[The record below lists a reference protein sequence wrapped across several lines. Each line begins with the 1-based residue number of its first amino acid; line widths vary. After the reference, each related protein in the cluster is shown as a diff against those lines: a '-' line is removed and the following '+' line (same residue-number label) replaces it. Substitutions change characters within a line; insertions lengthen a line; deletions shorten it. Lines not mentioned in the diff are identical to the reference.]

1 MQSLHDFPVMFKRIA
16 LLPGDGIGVNVI
28 EAAKQVLI
36 AVGKRNKQEFEFV
49 KLDAGFDHFKKSG
62 QALPKSTVDA
72 LRDMG
77 KLDNGKILALFG
89 AVSSPSHKVQGYKS
103 PIVQLRKL
111 FNCYANIRP
120 VKGVFNNKPFD
131 MVIMRENTECL
142 YVQEEELLHDR
153 AIAKRVIT
161 RAATEKIARKS
172 FEIAKLRTNKK
183 QQKVSI
189 IHKANVLSAT
199 DGLFRETCIK
209 VGEEEF
215 KAIKVGATGWES
227 ASLVYNEVL
236 VDAALYHMI
245 RDPSQFDVL
254 CCPNLYGDLLSDAGA
269 GLVGSLGLIPSVN
282 YSEFLIMGEPVHGS
296 APDIDPKTA
305 NPVAAILSAALMCR
319 FAKIPN
325 TPDLIEKSVAKAIAN
340 NETTADCGGTL
351 SCKEVTDKIISY
363 AMEFS
368 IIDQ

>member
-1 MQSLHDFPVMFKRIA
+1 MISPSFMFKRVA
-16 LLPGDGIGVNVI
+16 LLPGDGIGVTVI
-28 EAAKQVLI
+28 EAAKQALQ
-36 AVGKRNKQEFEFV
+36 AVGKLAKTEFEFIT
-49 KLDAGFDHFKKSG
+49 LDAGFNHFKKTG
-62 QALPKSTVDA
+62 QALPNTTIDA
-72 LRDMG
+72 LRDLG

-103 PIVQLRKL
+103 PIVQLRRL

-120 VKGVFNNKPFD
+120 VKGTFRDIKFD

-142 YVQEEELLHDR
+142 YVQEEEMQADK

-161 RAATEKIARKS
+161 RAATERIARKS
-172 FEIAKLRTNKK
+172 FEIAKQRSTLK

-215 KAIKVGATGWES
+215 KAVKVGSTNWQNAP
-227 ASLVYNEVL
+227 LVYNEVL

-282 YSEFLIMGEPVHGS
+282 FSEFLIMGEPVHGS
-296 APDIDPKTA
+296 APDIDPATA
-305 NPVAAILSAALMCR
+305 NPIAAIRSAAMMCR
-319 FAKIPN
+319 FAN
-325 TPDLIEKSVAKAIAN
+325 LNVVATLLEKGVDQCIIN
-340 NETTADCGGTL
+340 NEVTPDCGGTL
-351 SCKEVTDKIISY
+351 NCQQVTDRIISH
-363 AMEFS
+363 AIQES
-368 IIDQ
+368 IKI